1 MANLIVVCGP
11 QAVGKMTVAESLRDK
26 LKYNMMMNHDSIEMS
41 DKIFG
46 FGTPAQ
52 REFNSIFREKA
63 FDLAVKHNV
72 DLIFTYV
79 CAFEVQEEREYLL
92 NLEKM
97 FKSNGGEFY
106 FVELSADL
114 ETRLERNETPHRM
127 ERKVSKRDVVWSKS
141 NLLKDAQN
149 HRLNSEDG
157 EILFKNHMKID
168 NTNLSPDEVAD
179 MVIEG
184 FELVANEKEEK
195 KYRFGVD

>member
-46 FGTPAQ
+46 FATPAQ
-52 REFNSIFREKA
+52 KEFNSAFREKA
-63 FDLAVKHNV
+63 FELAVKHNV

-79 CAFEVQEEREYLL
+79 CAFELPEERQYLTSL
-92 NLEKM
+92 SEL
-97 FKSNGGEFY
+97 FKAAGGEFY

-127 ERKVSKRDVVWSKS
+127 ERKVSKRDVAWSKS
-141 NLLKDAQN
+141 NLLEDTKN
-149 HRLNSEDG
+149 HRLNSDEG
-157 EILFKNHMKID
+157 EIWFENHIKID

-179 MVIEG
+179 MVVEQFG
-184 FELVANEKEEK
+184 LVANEKEEK
-195 KYRFGVD
+195 EYRFGV